1 MRVRERIK
9 KSQEE
14 LGFEHKRS
22 LGQNFL
28 VSDHVVDRIVKA
40 ASVFAPTTIIEVGP
54 GLGSLT
60 EDLISVC
67 DHLVLLE
74 MDRRLVEF
82 WRKKEGDFE
91 VIETDALQW
100 PWDLKD
106 LARPVVFVSN
116 LPYQISSSILIDRS
130 IDPEPVNGMVLMFQK
145 EVAQRIQ
152 AAQSHEAYGFLSV
165 IAQTFWSIDLV
176 LEAGPRDFDPPPRV
190 ASRVLSFNPRQVQ
203 IQDRARYLKFLKACF
218 LQPRKYMVS
227 NLAHGLQKP
236 KEKIIQ
242 ILESLKISS
251 QIRAD
256 QLKIQE
262 FLELYRRFDEEGA
275 L

>member
-1 MRVRERIK
+1 MRIRERIK
-9 KSQEE
+9 KYQAE
-14 LGFEHKRS
+14 LNFDHKKS

-28 VSDHVVDRIVKA
+28 VSDHVVDKIVKA
-40 ASVFAPTTIIEVGP
+40 ATLFAPKVIIEVGP

-60 EDLISVC
+60 EDLVNVT
-67 DHLVLLE
+67 DRLVLIE

-82 WRKKEGDFE
+82 WKEKKFE
-91 VIETDALQW
+91 VIEADALQW
-100 PWDLKD
+100 PWDLSQWPRP
-106 LARPVVFVSN
+106 LAFVSN

-130 IDPEPVNGMVLMFQK
+130 IDEKPVDGMILMFQK

-152 AAQSHEAYGFLSV
+152 ARPTDESYGFLSV
-165 IAQTFWSIDLV
+165 MAQTFWSIDLV
-176 LEAGPRDFDPPPRV
+176 LEAGPRDFDPAPKV

-203 IQDRARYLKFLKACF
+203 ISNRKKFLKFMKSAF

-227 NLAHGLQKP
+227 NLAHGLDLP
-236 KEKIIQ
+236 KEKVLE
-242 ILESLKISS
+242 ILAKKKVDP
-251 QIRAD
+251 QIRAG

-262 FLELYRRFDEEGA
+262 FLELFRRFEEEDA

>member
-1 MRVRERIK
+1 MNIRERIQKFQDELNFDHK
-9 KSQEE
+9 K
-14 LGFEHKRS
+14 S

-28 VSDHVVDRIVKA
+28 VSDHVVEKIIKA
-40 ASVFAPTTIIEVGP
+40 ATVFAPKTIIEVGP

-60 EDLISVC
+60 EDLTKIT
-67 DHLVLLE
+67 DRLVLIE

-82 WRKKEGDFE
+82 WKNKNFE
-91 VIETDALQW
+91 VIEGDALQW
-100 PWDLKD
+100 SWDLSSF
-106 LARPVVFVSN
+106 ARPIAFVSN

-130 IDPEPVNGMVLMFQK
+130 MDEKPVDGMILMFQK

-152 AAQSHEAYGFLSV
+152 AKLKDEPYGFLSV
-165 IAQTFWSIDLV
+165 IAQTFWSIELV
-176 LEAGPRDFDPPPRV
+176 LEAGPRDFEPSPRV

-203 IQDRARYLKFLKACF
+203 LSSRRKYLKLLKSAF
-218 LQPRKYMVS
+218 LQPRKYMAS
-227 NLAHGLQKP
+227 NLAHGLDLP
-236 KEKIIQ
+236 KEKVFQ
-242 ILESLKISS
+242 VLESQKINP

-262 FLELYRRFDEEGA
+262 FLELYRRFEEEDA

>member
-9 KSQEE
+9 KSQSEI
-14 LGFEHKRS
+14 GFEHKRS

-40 ASVFAPTTIIEVGP
+40 ASVFAPKTVIEVGP

-60 EDLISVC
+60 EDLVSIC
-67 DHLVLLE
+67 DHLTLIE

-82 WRKKEGDFE
+82 WEEKKFQ
-91 VIETDALQW
+91 VIEADALQW
-100 PWDLKD
+100 SWDLRAYLK
-106 LARPVVFVSN
+106 PVIFVSN

-130 IDPEPVNGMVLMFQK
+130 VDEAPVSGMVLMFQK

-152 AAQSHEAYGFLSV
+152 ASQTHEAYGFLSV

-203 IQDRARYLKFLKACF
+203 IKDRKKYLRFLKSCF

-227 NLAHGLQKP
+227 NLAHGLQQP
-236 KEKIIQ
+236 KDKVTA
-242 ILESLKISS
+242 ILEKMQISS

-256 QLKIQE
+256 QLKIQD
-262 FLELYRRFDEEGA
+262 FLELYRRFDEEDA